1 VRTVTAFLAAPI
13 LPALPPAWFL
23 HLNYPN
29 RTAISGFIVI
39 CGLFYLLQALI
50 GIPAYIL
57 ARAKRRYIWFYLL
70 LGFLGMPVAFIA
82 VIVVFS
88 TTKINI
94 AEILVQIA
102 YFGALGAGI
111 GLVFWLI
118 ARPDKSAAPGAQIS
132 N

>member
-39 CGLFYLLQALI
+39 CGLFYLLQAVV
-50 GIPAYIL
+50 GVPAYIL
-57 ARAKRRYIWFYLL
+57 ARAKRRHIWFYLL
-70 LGFLGMPVAFIA
+70 LGFVGIPIAFIA

-88 TTKINI
+88 TTEINV
-94 AEILVQIA
+94 AEILVQMA

-118 ARPDKSAAPGAQIS
+118 ARPDKRAAPGAQIS